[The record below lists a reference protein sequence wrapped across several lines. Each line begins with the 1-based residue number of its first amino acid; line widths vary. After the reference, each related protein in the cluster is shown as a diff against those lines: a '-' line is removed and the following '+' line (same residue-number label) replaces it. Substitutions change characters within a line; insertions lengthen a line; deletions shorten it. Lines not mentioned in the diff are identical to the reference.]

1 MRLAFLTLPAA
12 ALALPALA
20 QQPGVP
26 APEAAAAAPQS
37 SAADADAPPPETRVN
52 QVIVYGD
59 DPCPPSTSN
68 DEIVVCAR
76 LPDQDR
82 YRIPENLRDDPNDPV
97 NQSWANR
104 AIELS
109 YVGRTG
115 TESCSTVGAGG
126 FTGCFNQLVR
136 NARAERAGRD
146 EINWNRLI
154 QEAREERLRRIEEE
168 RQAEEE
174 AERDLP
180 D

>member
-1 MRLAFLTLPAA
+1 MRHAFLTLTAA
-12 ALALPALA
+12 ALTAPVVA

-26 APEAAAAAPQS
+26 APEAAAAAPQE
-37 SAADADAPPPETRVN
+37 AAAEADAVLPETRVN

-76 LPDQDR
+76 LPDEDR
-82 YRIPENLRDDPNDPV
+82 YRIPENLRENPNDPV

-115 TESCSTVGAGG
+115 TESCSTVGPGG
-126 FTGCFNQLVR
+126 FTGCFNQIVR

-146 EINWNRLI
+146 DINWNRLI
-154 QEAREERLRRIEEE
+154 EEAREERLRRIGEEA
-168 RQAEEE
+168 QAEEE
-174 AERDLP
+174 AERDAP